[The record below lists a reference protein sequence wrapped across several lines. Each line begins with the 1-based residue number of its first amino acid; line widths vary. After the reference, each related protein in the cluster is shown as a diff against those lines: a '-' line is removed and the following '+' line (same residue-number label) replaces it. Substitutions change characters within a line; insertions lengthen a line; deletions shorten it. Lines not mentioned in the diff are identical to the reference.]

1 MTAKEFIRKTK
12 KHIWNQ
18 IMRQAKSH
26 NIYPYIYRSY
36 WHYLFHPRHQ
46 TECLPNDKS
55 YYTARPNPDAGI
67 GHQMANWIAGYW
79 YAQQFNLNFAH
90 LPFSNPIWEE
100 FLGFGEGEPSIQDLK
115 RKGYQV
121 R

>member
-67 GHQMANWIAGYW
+67 GHQMANWIAGLLVRS
-79 YAQQFNLNFAH
+79 AIQPKFRTSALQQSYLGRVFG
-90 LPFSNPIWEE
+90 IW
-100 FLGFGEGEPSIQDLK
+100 
-115 RKGYQV
+115 
-121 R
+121 